1 MVTYC
6 SPNGSIG
13 PQMRFRRQLIPLI
26 LIVLLG
32 GVLRFRHLD
41 WAKGYYF
48 QPDESVHT
56 IDYLLRMP
64 ALNPYEAGA
73 YTYGGLP
80 LYLYL
85 FSARFMT
92 AVTGDAIWGD
102 KWHITLI
109 ARAYAAIASTF
120 IILLLYLLSH
130 KLGMSRTA
138 WIPALAFAV
147 SPLAIQYAHYGVVD
161 TLLSFWVVLVSLLS
175 LWALEEKSGRRWII
189 VGFVWGLAIATK
201 TSALIW
207 GIVLAAGS
215 WQQWRQTRSVLAA
228 AYPLVWGGFGAV
240 IGVMIGSPYYILDW
254 RSFHKIMMMQ
264 AGKTVTGQILV
275 TYHWQFLNVRPFL
288 FELEQLGRWTI
299 GGLLG
304 LIAGAGMIGLWKEW
318 LYSPQRRQWAFVL
331 LPATLYFGT
340 IGLWHSKF
348 IRYLLP
354 IVPYVCLSA
363 AWPLDAVIKSSRRV
377 GKWSIG
383 LLTALALLHSA
394 ILGTAMSNVYRGPDP
409 RVAASQWMLEH
420 IPPGA
425 TILHDPEPLIIL
437 PIGSAERYQIQILDL
452 YGNGMKNI
460 NNPEFYVQAL
470 EGKQYVVIVSRRN
483 YGAIYHLR
491 ALFPVAACYYRSL
504 FGGQLGYSLAA
515 RFSNYPHIA
524 NWVWNTDEAE
534 ETFQVFDHPV
544 VYIFQRS
551 QVQTPEQIR
560 STLEA
565 CLRP

>member
-1 MVTYC
+1 MVTHR
-6 SPNGSIG
+6 SPSDSIV
-13 PQMRFRRQLIPLI
+13 PPLRSRWQLITLI
-26 LIVLLG
+26 LIGLLG

-41 WAKGYYF
+41 WAKGHYF

-85 FSARFMT
+85 FSARFMA
-92 AVTGDAIWGD
+92 AVTGDAVWGD

-109 ARAYAAIASTF
+109 ARGYAATASTL
-120 IILLLYLLSH
+120 IILLLYLLIY
-130 KLGMSRTA
+130 KLGMRRTA

-161 TLLSFWVVLVSLLS
+161 TLLTFWVVLVSLLS
-175 LWALEEKSGRRWII
+175 LWAWEEKSGRRWTV

-207 GIVLAAGS
+207 GIVLALGS
-215 WQQWRQTRSVLAA
+215 WQQWRQTHSVLATVS
-228 AYPLVWGGFGAV
+228 PLVWGGFGAV
-240 IGVMIGSPYYILDW
+240 IGVLIGSPYYILDW
-254 RSFHKIMMMQ
+254 QSFRQIMMMQ
-264 AGKTVTGQILV
+264 AGKTVTGRILC

-288 FELEQLGRWTI
+288 FEMEQLGRWAV
-299 GGLLG
+299 GSLLG
-304 LIAGAGMIGLWKEW
+304 VVAGAGVIGLWKEL
-318 LYSPQRRQWAFVL
+318 LYSPRQRHWAFVL

-354 IVPYVCLSA
+354 VVPYVCLGA
-363 AWPLDAVIKSSRRV
+363 AWPLDAVMRSPRQV
-377 GKWSIG
+377 GKRITG
-383 LLTALALLHSA
+383 LLTTLALFHSA
-394 ILGTAMSNVYRGPDP
+394 ILGIAMSNVFRGPDP
-409 RVAASQWMLEH
+409 RIAASQWMLEH

-437 PIGSAERYQIQILDL
+437 PIGSTERYQIQSLDL
-452 YGNGMKNI
+452 YGNGMQNI

-504 FGGQLGYSLAA
+504 FDGRLGYSLVA

-524 NWVWNTDEAE
+524 NWRWNTDEAE

-551 QVQTPEQIR
+551 QVQTPGQIR